1 MATMIMDKDRTEA
14 FSDGIFTIA
23 ITLMILEFKV
33 PDRAAA
39 NSNGELVR
47 ALLGLWPSLLAFLI
61 SFVTIL
67 VMWVNHHGFF
77 TLLKEVDRRLLYA
90 NGFLLLIVT
99 MLPFPTATLAQHLQ
113 TPAAKAAAVFYCGM
127 FVLVSIGYNLMYMAG
142 ARQRLVRDRACERVM
157 SRVRN
162 AYRFGFLWYSLAAV
176 VAAFHALAGV
186 IICSLLWL
194 LWARLDY
201 STR

>member
-1 MATMIMDKDRTEA
+1 MDKDRTEA
-14 FSDGIFTIA
+14 FSDGIFAVA
-23 ITLMILEFKV
+23 ITLLILDFKA
-33 PDRAAA
+33 PDRGAA
-39 NSNGELVR
+39 NSNGELVH

-67 VMWVNHHGFF
+67 VMWINHHGFF

-99 MLPFPTATLAQHLQ
+99 MLPFPTAVLAQHLQ
-113 TPAAKAAAVFYCGM
+113 TPAAKTAAVFYCAM
-127 FVLVSIGYNLMYMAG
+127 FVLVNVGYNLMYMAG
-142 ARQRLVRDRACERVM
+142 ARQYLVRDKACGRVM

-162 AYRFGFLWYSLAAV
+162 AYRLGFVWYSLATV
-176 VAAFHALAGV
+176 VSAFHAPAGV